1 MITSNNIN
9 MKYCKVNDNNLELD
23 CEVLKKIDSK
33 YSFLNINYFNQPRL
47 IKASKSNEVIFYSPI
62 EFLSI
67 MCYNG
72 SLLDFIDEFLK
83 EEEAK
88 KMASSLGAYPSLFN
102 DHFRETYEKLSG
114 FRTVIDCVDNIHLFI
129 NMFKYAL
136 SPIYNL
142 ILHTVKTRKESS
154 VNLDSTTNIDKLKL
168 KYFTKSINIRVDSIK
183 EDFIIKKMNLSARTI
198 GLLNIDKEYSIY
210 EIERIDRLTD
220 SLSKIPNFILSYNE
234 TNNLLYDLHLLTISN
249 RCMFNQ
255 LILNYY
261 CYVLQ
266 FLERED

>member
-1 MITSNNIN
+1 
-9 MKYCKVNDNNLELD
+9 
-23 CEVLKKIDSK
+23 
-33 YSFLNINYFNQPRL
+33 
-47 IKASKSNEVIFYSPI
+47 
-62 EFLSI
+62 
-67 MCYNG
+67 
-72 SLLDFIDEFLK
+72 
-83 EEEAK
+83 
-88 KMASSLGAYPSLFN
+88 
-102 DHFRETYEKLSG
+102 
-114 FRTVIDCVDNIHLFI
+114 
-129 NMFKYAL
+129 MFKYAL

-183 EDFIIKKMNLSARTI
+183 EDFIIKKMNLSTRTI